1 MERWQCQPGMI
12 VKATAGRDAGRFYLV
27 TALDSESADLFLA
40 DGKRRKLLSPKR
52 KNPAHVQKTAKT
64 LPLEGLTDRA
74 LRTALQPLNEPVSEP
89 QSKPN
94 QIRKEVIDDVET
106 GCN

>member
-12 VKATAGRDAGRFYLV
+12 VRATAGRDAGRYYLV
-27 TALDSESADLFLA
+27 TALNGAELLLA
-40 DGKRRKLLSPKR
+40 DGKRRTLLSPKR
-52 KNPAHVQKTAKT
+52 KNPAHVQKTNQT
-64 LPLEGLTDRA
+64 LSLEGLTDRA
-74 LRTALQPLNEPVSEP
+74 LRTALRELNEQVSQP

-94 QIRKEVIDDVET
+94 QTRKEVIDDVEA

>member
-12 VKATAGRDAGRFYLV
+12 VRATAGRDAGRYYLV
-27 TALDSESADLFLA
+27 TALNGAELLLA
-40 DGKRRKLLSPKR
+40 DGKRRTLLSPKR
-52 KNPAHVQKTAKT
+52 KNPAHVQKTNQT
-64 LPLEGLTDRA
+64 LSLEGLTDHA
-74 LRTALQPLNEPVSEP
+74 LRTALRELNEQVSQP

-94 QIRKEVIDDVET
+94 QTRKEVIDDVEA

>member
-12 VKATAGRDAGRFYLV
+12 VKATAGRDAGRYYLV
-27 TALDSESADLFLA
+27 TALNGAELLLA
-40 DGKRRKLLSPKR
+40 DGKRRTLLSPKR
-52 KNPAHVQKTAKT
+52 KNPAHVQKTNRT

-74 LRTALQPLNEPVSEP
+74 LRTALKDLNEQVSQP

-94 QIRKEVIDDVET
+94 QTRKEVIDDVEA

>member
-12 VKATAGRDAGRFYLV
+12 VRATAGRDAGRYFLV
-27 TALDSESADLFLA
+27 TALDGAELLLA
-40 DGKRRKLLSPKR
+40 DGKRRTLASPKR
-52 KNPAHVQKTAKT
+52 KNPAHVQKTNRT
-64 LPLEGLTDRA
+64 LSPEGLTDRA
-74 LRTALQPLNEPVSEP
+74 LRTALRDLNEQVSQP

-94 QIRKEVIDDVET
+94 QTAKEVIDDVEA

>member
-12 VKATAGRDAGRFYLV
+12 VRATAGRDAGRFFLV
-27 TALDSESADLFLA
+27 TATNGAELLLA
-40 DGKRRKLLSPKR
+40 DGKRRTLANPKR
-52 KNPAHVQKTAKT
+52 KNPAHVQKTAQT
-64 LPLEGLTDRA
+64 LSTEGLTDRA
-74 LRTALQPLNEPVSEP
+74 LRAALKPLNDAVSQP

-94 QIRKEVIDDVET
+94 QTRKEVIDDVET